1 MIIIKFLGLLA
12 LGMFLVCIVIATK
25 NAMDTLITQHF
36 VQTKVRKALVENLY
50 IIMKT
55 NEQMKKDLMVA
66 GLKEEDAEEYL
77 AYLRDIPR
85 HKIEEEFHGLYGNE
99 VPLDLDM
106 ILGKDDKD
114 E

>member
-1 MIIIKFLGLLA
+1 MIIIEFLGLLA
-12 LGMFLVCIVIATK
+12 LGMFLVCVVIAIK
-25 NAMDTLITQHF
+25 NAIDTLITQHF

-66 GLKEEDAEEYL
+66 GLEEEDAEEYL
-77 AYLRDIPR
+77 AYLRDMPR
-85 HKIEEEFHGLYGNE
+85 HKIEEEFHGLYGDE

-106 ILGKDDKD
+106 ILGEDDKD